1 MLRALLL
8 GSALSLPVSA
18 AVGSFGRDQ
27 FAFNLHIEL
36 RNDTPLYSASVP
48 NIVYESLTRSDFGDV
63 RVFNARGEQV
73 PHTFRHAPAQCG
85 LSADGDWT
93 TLDSH
98 VDPPPAMAW
107 VKAHPDYASHGVL
120 TN

>member
-36 RNDTPLYSASVP
+36 RNDTPLYS
-48 NIVYESLTRSDFGDV
+48 
-63 RVFNARGEQV
+63 
-73 PHTFRHAPAQCG
+73 
-85 LSADGDWT
+85 
-93 TLDSH
+93 H
-98 VDPPPAMAW
+98 VDPPPAVAW